1 MYKLVVLAS
10 GGGRTLANIQQHIL
24 DGKLTAS
31 IALVIVS
38 RADIGAIDR
47 CEELQ
52 LPYLIIG
59 PQSHP
64 DVELRNKLILGAIFE
79 ARADLVILAGWLRLL
94 PIPAELESKV
104 LNIHPALLPA
114 YGGKGFYGHHVH
126 QAVKDAGD
134 LVSGCTVHFASAEY
148 DRGSIVLQTAVQ
160 LHADDTTDDIASKVF
175 AAELIAYPQAI
186 KLVLDGE
193 DSFNA

>member
-1 MYKLVVLAS
+1 MCKLVVLAS

-24 DGKLTAS
+24 DGKLKAS

-38 RADIGAIDR
+38 KANIGAIER
-47 CEELQ
+47 CKELQ

-59 PQSHP
+59 GQSHP
-64 DVELRNKLILGAIFE
+64 DAKLRNKLILGAIFE
-79 ARADLVILAGWLRLL
+79 SRADLVILAGWLQLL
-94 PIPAELESKV
+94 PIPPELDSKV
-104 LNIHPALLPA
+104 LNIHPALLPS

-134 LVSGCTVHFASAEY
+134 LVSGCTVHFASDEY
-148 DRGSIVLQTAVQ
+148 DRGPIVLQTAVQ
-160 LHADDTTDDIASKVF
+160 LQADDTTDDIASKVF

-186 KLVLDGE
+186 NLVLDGE
-193 DSFNA
+193 YGLNA